1 MGCGGRG
8 LCDGGQLSPPL
19 CPLQIAVSTEFGLM
33 GGVSAGDGEEQPT
46 SQARRLKKF
55 ARRGLET
62 SSFSLSPRGTSSC
75 FLKRAVQQK
84 KKREKKQPPLRF
96 SGLFSRLPRVNKE
109 LTFVRA
115 ASRWHMRVD
124 ARECLGCAT
133 AFDGRALCLWI
144 FPPSS
149 DRLADH
155 GGARRTANEEPPP
168 PPRWFTLGVERRR
181 PQNF

>member
-1 MGCGGRG
+1 
-8 LCDGGQLSPPL
+8 
-19 CPLQIAVSTEFGLM
+19 M
-33 GGVSAGDGEEQPT
+33 GGVSAGDGEEQP
-46 SQARRLKKF
+46 ARRLKKF
-55 ARRGLET
+55 
-62 SSFSLSPRGTSSC
+62 SSSLCLSPRGTSSC
-75 FLKRAVQQK
+75 FLTRAVQQNK
-84 KKREKKQPPLRF
+84 KVLKKQPPLRF
-96 SGLFSRLPRVNKE
+96 SGLFSWLPRVIKE

-115 ASRWHMRVD
+115 ASRWHMRMD

-149 DRLADH
+149 DRLANH
-155 GGARRTANEEPPP
+155 GGARRTANEEPPPPP

>member
-19 CPLQIAVSTEFGLM
+19 FPLQIAVGTEFGLM
-33 GGVSAGDGEEQPT
+33 GGVSAGDSEEQPT

-55 ARRGLET
+55 ARRGLDT
-62 SSFSLSPRGTSSC
+62 SSLSLSSWYL
-75 FLKRAVQQK
+75 FLFSYEGGAAK
-84 KKREKKQPPLRF
+84 KKERKKQPPLRF

-124 ARECLGCAT
+124 ARECLSCAT

-168 PPRWFTLGVERRR
+168 RWFTLGVERRQ

>member
-8 LCDGGQLSPPL
+8 LCDGRQLSPPL
-19 CPLQIAVSTEFGLM
+19 CPLQIAVGTEFGLM
-33 GGVSAGDGEEQPT
+33 GGVSAGDGEEQ
-46 SQARRLKKF
+46 SARRLKKF

-62 SSFSLSPRGTSSC
+62 SSLSLSSWYL
-75 FLKRAVQQK
+75 FLFSYEGGAAQK
-84 KKREKKQPPLRF
+84 KKEREKQPPLRF
-96 SGLFSRLPRVNKE
+96 SGLFSRLPRINKG

-124 ARECLGCAT
+124 ARECLSCAT

-144 FPPSS
+144 F
-149 DRLADH
+149 ADH
-155 GGARRTANEEPPP
+155 GGGSSLAVLLA